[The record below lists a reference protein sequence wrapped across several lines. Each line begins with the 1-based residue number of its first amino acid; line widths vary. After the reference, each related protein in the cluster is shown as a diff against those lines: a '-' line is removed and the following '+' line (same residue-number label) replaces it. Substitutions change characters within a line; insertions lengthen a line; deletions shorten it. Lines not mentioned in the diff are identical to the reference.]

1 MSTFATAA
9 THKAEDCSSEVGM
22 SEKGVE
28 AQDFKDVADIE
39 VQVAGIDRTIERR
52 MLRKQDFG
60 LLPVLAIVYLFNA
73 LDKLVL
79 SHAPC
84 GVSSRSRQQLANIL
98 EGETLPMLKQ
108 TDLIK
113 VSLNCPD
120 WISQIEW
127 LIPPIDLGLVGNQYY
142 LMITIFYIPLCLC
155 GTPLSIAAKRFSAA
169 RVIPLMMVGFGSCS
183 LLSACVTNFGGLFAL
198 RFLLGI
204 FESPMLPSVVF
215 YLSQF
220 YTRGEL
226 ARRVGVFYAA
236 SSISGAFSGLLAFGI
251 FQIKSERLH
260 GWQYLFLIE
269 GAGTLAFA
277 IFAFFW
283 LPRSP
288 ATCWF
293 FNEEEKET
301 SRMRML
307 RDGTSEIGEKDA
319 FMPFIKDWRYIVWA
333 FLALGLGVPLASVGN
348 FLPQIV
354 SRLGYSTVKTNLYT
368 VAPNIVGT
376 CFLVLFTQSSDYFR
390 ERAIHI
396 VIPLIITMIG
406 FIILGTIDVLNYKG
420 VAYFACF
427 LLCIGANTPS
437 VLLSTW
443 YSNNSISENKRAVL
457 TGVMVGIANASG
469 LISANIFRAQDE
481 PKYIPALAA
490 SAAFGGFTAL
500 LACSFGLY
508 MRIENRRRNF
518 AQGLPK
524 SYGSKDVATEYLG
537 RGPKDQAFRYMF

>member
-1 MSTFATAA
+1 MTSRYPTTGQTPAIEKDDDYAIQDI
-9 THKAEDCSSEVGM
+9 KSSG
-22 SEKGVE
+22 
-28 AQDFKDVADIE
+28 ADIE
-39 VQVAGIDRTIERR
+39 VQAANIDRVAEKKL
-52 MLRKQDFG
+52 LRKQDWG
-60 LLPVLAIVYLFNA
+60 LLPVLATVYLFNA
-73 LDKLVL
+73 LDKGNL
-79 SHAPC
+79 SNA
-84 GVSSRSRQQLANIL
+84 
-98 EGETLPMLKQ
+98 K
-108 TDLIK
+108 TDGIDK
-113 VSLNCPD
+113 
-120 WISQIEW
+120 
-127 LIPPIDLGLVGNQYY
+127 DLGLVGNQYY

-155 GTPLSIAAKRFSAA
+155 GTPLSIVAKRFSAA
-169 RVIPLMMVGFGSCS
+169 RVIPLMMIGFGTCS
-183 LLSACVTNFGGLFAL
+183 LLSAAVTNFGGLFAL
-198 RFLLGI
+198 RFLLGV

-226 ARRVGVFYAA
+226 ARRIGIFYAA

-251 FQIKSERLH
+251 FQIKSEKLH

-269 GAGTLAFA
+269 GSGTVAFA

-283 LPRSP
+283 LPRNP

-293 FNEEEKET
+293 FTEEEKEM
-301 SRMRML
+301 SRTRML
-307 RDGTSEIGEKDA
+307 SDGTNEIGEKDA
-319 FMPFIKDWRYIVWA
+319 FMPFIQDWRYIVWA

-354 SRLGYSTVKTNLYT
+354 ARLGYSTVKTNLYT

-390 ERAIHI
+390 ERSLH
-396 VIPLIITMIG
+396 VVVPLLITMIG
-406 FIILGTIDVLNYKG
+406 FVVLGTIDVLANKG

-437 VLLSTW
+437 VMLSTW
-443 YSNNSISENKRAVL
+443 YSNNSISENKRVVL

-469 LISANIFRAQDE
+469 LISANVFQAKDE

-490 SAAFGGFTAL
+490 SAAFGGFTAV
-500 LACSFGLY
+500 LAFTFGMY
-508 MRIENRRRNF
+508 MRIENRRRNA

-524 SYGSKDVATEYLG
+524 KYGSKDVPTEFLG
-537 RGPKDQAFRYMF
+537 RGPRDQAFRYMY

>member
-1 MSTFATAA
+1 MSAFATA
-9 THKAEDCSSEVGM
+9 TTNKAEDCSSEVGM
-22 SEKGVE
+22 SEKDVE
-28 AQDFKDVADIE
+28 SPEIKDVGDIE
-39 VQVAGIDRTIERR
+39 VQVASIDRAVERR
-52 MLRKQDFG
+52 MLKKQDFG

-73 LDKLVL
+73 LDKGNL
-79 SHAPC
+79 SNA
-84 GVSSRSRQQLANIL
+84 
-98 EGETLPMLKQ
+98 K
-108 TDLIK
+108 TDGLDK
-113 VSLNCPD
+113 
-120 WISQIEW
+120 
-127 LIPPIDLGLVGNQYY
+127 DLGLVGNQYY
-142 LMITIFYIPLCLC
+142 LMITVFYIPLCLC

-169 RVIPLMMVGFGSCS
+169 RVIPLMMIGFGSCS

-269 GAGTLAFA
+269 GAGTVTFA

-293 FNEEEKET
+293 FNEEEKKT

-307 RDGTSEIGEKDA
+307 RDGTNEIGEKVDFRDA
-319 FMPFIKDWRYIVWA
+319 FMPFINDWRYIVWA
-333 FLALGLGVPLASVGN
+333 LLALGLGVPLASVGN

-354 SRLGYSTVKTNLYT
+354 ARLGYSTVKTNLYT

-390 ERAIHI
+390 ERALHI
-396 VIPLIITMIG
+396 VVPLIITMVG
-406 FIILGTIDVLNYKG
+406 FIILGTIDVLSYKG

-443 YSNNSISENKRAVL
+443 YSNNSISENKRVVL

-500 LACSFGLY
+500 LAFSFGLY
-508 MRIENRRRNF
+508 MRIENRRRNL

-524 SYGSKDVATEYLG
+524 SYGSKDVPTEYLG

>member
-1 MSTFATAA
+1 MAT
-9 THKAEDCSSEVGM
+9 TIVRAEDKQEDRVSQLAQ
-22 SEKGVE
+22 SEK
-28 AQDFKDVADIE
+28 DFYASDIDKDVVTDIE
-39 VQVAGIDRTIERR
+39 VAAADIDRVAEKRQVSFQD
-52 MLRKQDFG
+52 LR

-73 LDKLVL
+73 LDK
-79 SHAPC
+79 
-84 GVSSRSRQQLANIL
+84 GNLANA
-98 EGETLPMLKQ
+98 K
-108 TDLIK
+108 TDGLDK
-113 VSLNCPD
+113 
-120 WISQIEW
+120 
-127 LIPPIDLGLVGNQYY
+127 DLGLVGNQYY

-169 RVIPLMMVGFGSCS
+169 RVIPLMMIGFGTCS
-183 LLSACVTNFGGLFAL
+183 LLSAAVTNFGGLFAL

-251 FQIKSERLH
+251 FQIKSEKLH

-269 GAGTLAFA
+269 GAGTVTFA

-293 FNEEEKET
+293 FTPEEKEM
-301 SRMRML
+301 SRVRML
-307 RDGTSEIGEKDA
+307 RDGTDKIGEEINFRDA
-319 FMPFIKDWRYIVWA
+319 FMPFVQDWRYIVWA
-333 FLALGLGVPLASVGN
+333 ILALGLGVPLASVGN

-354 SRLGYSTVKTNLYT
+354 ARLGYSTVKTNLYT
-368 VAPNIVGT
+368 VAPNVVGT

-390 ERAIHI
+390 ERSLHV
-396 VIPLIITMIG
+396 VIPLLITMIG
-406 FIILGTIDVLNYKG
+406 FIVLGTIDVVANKG
-420 VAYFACF
+420 VAYFATF
-427 LLCIGANTPS
+427 LLCIGSNTPS

-443 YSNNSISENKRAVL
+443 YSNNSISENKRVVL

-469 LISANIFRAQDE
+469 LISANIFRAEDE
-481 PKYIPALAA
+481 PKYIPALAC

-500 LACSFGLY
+500 VAFSFGFY
-508 MRIENRRRNF
+508 MRIENRKRNNT
-518 AQGLPK
+518 QGLPK
-524 SYGSKDVATEYLG
+524 SYGSKDVPTEHLG
-537 RGPKDQAFRYMF
+537 RGPKDVSFRYMY